1 MKILNCARSYLQK
14 RSIKFPI
21 VGIFLATF
29 VVYFQFT
36 LRGIRPTQDDYAIL
50 GQVADYGIW
59 GMLLDSWKNHGGN
72 LFPMFI
78 NALSLMPSQKGFE
91 FYGLT
96 ILAITTL
103 TLLLFAFQSIFIV
116 FFPSLNFEM
125 GKWKVLGSSAFFI
138 LGFESFF
145 TPQLAEILSFSSAV
159 LVHLWPICFF
169 LIGVRIAKKQSL
181 GLSIFLFFLGVIMG
195 NCNVSESIFISI
207 TLIILILHTSI
218 EYKFLNWKAQLQVR
232 SLLSLLI
239 GSAIGLALIISAPG
253 FWVRATEQTA
263 NRIPESITSISERFF
278 KSLVI
283 FSADFLSHPIFYLCI
298 FLGIFFSRRAK
309 YDSALGSS
317 FRIILI
323 MQSLLFSV
331 LVAGATFAYPAWHQ
345 SIGLYLFAPFFGLT
359 LSSFINRK
367 QKAIWDVATFFVF
380 LLVIGIN
387 VRGVELLSNRGI
399 QWDLNRHANYCAA
412 FSSPTGEFLGAEI
425 RYKPFALGIEDLS
438 RWEWMANSFRDWVQ
452 SDDFISDSTC

>member
-1 MKILNCARSYLQK
+1 MKILNWARLHLQ
-14 RSIKFPI
+14 RRTIKFPI
-21 VGIFLATF
+21 VGIFLTSF

-50 GQVADYGIW
+50 GQVAEYGIW

-103 TLLLFAFQSIFIV
+103 VLLLFAFQSIFIV
-116 FFPSLNFEM
+116 FFPSLTFEM

-138 LGFESFF
+138 LGFESLF

-169 LIGVRIAKKQSL
+169 LIGIRIAKKQSL
-181 GLSIFLFFLGVIMG
+181 GLSIFLFFLGILMG
-195 NCNVSESIFISI
+195 NGNISESIFIST
-207 TLIILILHTSI
+207 TLIILIFHTSVG
-218 EYKFLNWKAQLQVR
+218 YKFLDWKSQLQVR

-253 FWVRATEQTA
+253 FWVRATDQTV
-263 NRIPESITSISERFF
+263 NGIPDSFISITERFF

-298 FLGIFFSRRAK
+298 LLGIIFLRQAK
-309 YDSALGSS
+309 YKLALRSS

-323 MQSLLFSV
+323 MQGLLFSV
-331 LVAGATFAYPAWHQ
+331 LVSGATFAYPAWHQ
-345 SIGLYLFAPFFGLT
+345 SIGLYLFAPFIGLT
-359 LSSFINRK
+359 LSGFIDRK
-367 QKAIWDVATFFVF
+367 RKAIWDVATFLVF

-387 VRGVELLSNRGI
+387 ARGVELLSNRGI
-399 QWDLNRHANYCAA
+399 HWDLNRHANYCAA
-412 FSSPTGEFLGAEI
+412 LSSPTGEFLGAEI
-425 RYKPFALGIEDLS
+425 RYQPFALGIEDLS
-438 RWEWMANSFRDWVQ
+438 RWDWMADSFRDWVQ